1 MASLKESS
9 RTWRNLGMMKHK
21 KFIIIKAATSI
32 ISGISMTTLIVLGIT
47 YLGFTNAFV
56 FNNSG
61 IAVTNNPVNGGQINF
76 ILEGSRRHECTLT
89 RVHSD
94 AYDDATGERFE
105 LDFARKIYI
114 RSDDYLGSDTGIVDH
129 QWAMPV
135 PDGMK
140 PGVYRI
146 SLYSEFDCV
155 YLLFK
160 QHKSQMFDNISLV
173 IE

>member
-1 MASLKESS
+1 MNDKVF
-9 RTWRNLGMMKHK
+9 K
-21 KFIIIKAATSI
+21 IVKAATNI
-32 ISGISMTTLIVLGIT
+32 VSGLSMATLIVLGVSYIA
-47 YLGFTNAFV
+47 FQNAFV
-56 FNNSG
+56 FNNAG
-61 IAVTNNPVNGGQINF
+61 IAVTNNPVTGNQINF
-76 ILEGSRRHECTLT
+76 ILEGNRKHECTLT

-94 AYDDATGERFE
+94 AYDDTTGESYQF
-105 LDFARKIYI
+105 DFARKIYI

-135 PDGMK
+135 PDGMG
-140 PGVYRI
+140 PGVYRV

-160 QHKSQMFDNISLV
+160 RTKVQMFDNISLI

>member
-1 MASLKESS
+1 
-9 RTWRNLGMMKHK
+9 MMKHK

-76 ILEGSRRHECTLT
+76 ILEGSRKHECTLT

-94 AYDDATGERFE
+94 AYDDDTGESFE
-105 LDFARKIYI
+105 FDFARKIYI

-135 PDGMK
+135 PDGMG
-140 PGVYRI
+140 PAVYRVT
-146 SLYSEFDCV
+146 LYSEFDCV

-160 QHKSQMFDNISLV
+160 KTKVQMFDNIAL
-173 IE
+173 IIK

>member
-1 MASLKESS
+1 MNNK
-9 RTWRNLGMMKHK
+9 TYT
-21 KFIIIKAATSI
+21 IIKAATNI
-32 ISGISMTTLIVLGIT
+32 MSGLSMATLIILGVT
-47 YLGFTNAFV
+47 YIGFNNAFV
-56 FNNSG
+56 FNNAG
-61 IAVTNNPVNGGQINF
+61 IAVTNNPVTEGQINF
-76 ILEGSRRHECTLT
+76 ILEGSRKHECVLT

-94 AYDDATGERFE
+94 AYNDDTGAKFE

-114 RSDDYLGSDTGIVDH
+114 RSNDYLGSDTGIVDH

-135 PDGMK
+135 PDGML
-140 PGVYRI
+140 PGLYRI

-160 QHKSQMFDNISLV
+160 QRKIQMFDNITLI

>member
-1 MASLKESS
+1 
-9 RTWRNLGMMKHK
+9 MKDK
-21 KFIIIKAATSI
+21 TYRLVKAATNI
-32 ISGISMTTLIVLGIT
+32 VSGLSMATLIVLGVSYI
-47 YLGFTNAFV
+47 GFNNAFV
-56 FNNSG
+56 FNNAG
-61 IAVTNNPVNGGQINF
+61 IAVTNNPVDSGQVNF

-94 AYDDATGERFE
+94 AYNDETGERFE
-105 LDFARKIYI
+105 FDFARKIYI

-135 PDGMK
+135 PDGMG
-140 PGVYRI
+140 PGLYRV

-160 QHKSQMFDNISLV
+160 ATKVQMFDNIAL
-173 IE
+173 IIK

>member
-1 MASLKESS
+1 MNNKTYQLV
-9 RTWRNLGMMKHK
+9 
-21 KFIIIKAATSI
+21 KAATNI
-32 ISGISMTTLIVLGIT
+32 LSGVSMVTLIVLGV
-47 YLGFTNAFV
+47 LFVGFNNAFV
-56 FNNSG
+56 FNNAG
-61 IAVTNNPVNGGQINF
+61 IAVTNNPVTGNQINF

-94 AYDDATGERFE
+94 AYDDDTGESFE
-105 LDFARKIYI
+105 FDFARKIYI

-135 PDGMK
+135 PDGMG
-140 PGVYRI
+140 PGVYRVT
-146 SLYSEFDCV
+146 LYSEFDCV

-160 QHKSQMFDNISLV
+160 RTKIQMFDNIALI

>member
-1 MASLKESS
+1 MNNK
-9 RTWRNLGMMKHK
+9 TYG
-21 KFIIIKAATSI
+21 IIKAATNI
-32 ISGISMTTLIVLGIT
+32 MSGLSMATLIILGVSYI
-47 YLGFTNAFV
+47 GFNNAFV

-76 ILEGSRRHECTLT
+76 ILEGSRKHECTLT

-94 AYDDATGERFE
+94 AYNDATGERFE

-114 RSDDYLGSDTGIVDH
+114 RSNDYLGSDTGIVDH

-135 PDGMK
+135 PDDMP
-140 PGVYRI
+140 PGVYEVK
-146 SLYSEFDCV
+146 LYSEFDCV

>member
-1 MASLKESS
+1 MNDNTYRIL
-9 RTWRNLGMMKHK
+9 
-21 KFIIIKAATSI
+21 KAATNI
-32 ISGISMTTLIVLGIT
+32 LSGVSMATLIVLGVSFV
-47 YLGFTNAFV
+47 GFNNAFV

-61 IAVTNNPVNGGQINF
+61 IAVTNNPVTGDQINF

-105 LDFARKIYI
+105 FDFARKIYI
-114 RSDDYLGSDTGIVDH
+114 RSNDYLGSDTGIVDH

-135 PDGMK
+135 PEGMG
-140 PGVYRI
+140 PGVYRVT
-146 SLYSEFDCV
+146 LYSEFDCV

-160 QHKSQMFDNISLV
+160 KNKIQMFDNISLI

>member
-1 MASLKESS
+1 
-9 RTWRNLGMMKHK
+9 MKDK
-21 KFIIIKAATSI
+21 TYRLVKAATNI
-32 ISGISMTTLIVLGIT
+32 ISGLSMATLIVLGVS
-47 YLGFTNAFV
+47 FVSFNNAFV
-56 FNNSG
+56 FNNAG
-61 IAVTNNPVNGGQINF
+61 IAVTNNPVTGDQINF

-94 AYDDATGERFE
+94 AYNDETGEKFE

-114 RSDDYLGSDTGIVDH
+114 RSDDYLGSETGIVDH

-135 PDGMK
+135 PDGMG
-140 PGVYRI
+140 PGVYRVT
-146 SLYSEFDCV
+146 LYSEFDCV

-160 QHKSQMFDNISLV
+160 TSKVQMFDNIALI

>member
-1 MASLKESS
+1 MNDKAYRILKATTNILSGLSMA
-9 RTWRNLGMMKHK
+9 
-21 KFIIIKAATSI
+21 
-32 ISGISMTTLIVLGIT
+32 TLIVLGVS
-47 YLGFTNAFV
+47 FVSFNNAFV

-61 IAVTNNPVNGGQINF
+61 IAVTNNPVNSGQINF
-76 ILEGSRRHECTLT
+76 ILEGSRAHECVLT

-135 PDGMK
+135 PDGMG

-160 QHKSQMFDNISLV
+160 KTKVQMFDNISLI

>member
-1 MASLKESS
+1 MNNKTYQLV
-9 RTWRNLGMMKHK
+9 
-21 KFIIIKAATSI
+21 KAATNI
-32 ISGISMTTLIVLGIT
+32 LSGVSMATLIVLGVSFV
-47 YLGFTNAFV
+47 GFNNAFV

-61 IAVTNNPVNGGQINF
+61 IAVTNNPVTGDQINF

-105 LDFARKIYI
+105 FDFARKIYI
-114 RSDDYLGSDTGIVDH
+114 RSNDYLGSDTGIVDH

-135 PDGMK
+135 PEGMG
-140 PGVYRI
+140 PGVYRVT
-146 SLYSEFDCV
+146 LYSEFDCV

-160 QHKSQMFDNISLV
+160 KTKVQMFDNISL
-173 IE
+173 IIK

>member
-1 MASLKESS
+1 
-9 RTWRNLGMMKHK
+9 MKDK
-21 KFIIIKAATSI
+21 TYQLVKAATNI
-32 ISGISMTTLIVLGIT
+32 LSGVSMATLIVLGVSFV
-47 YLGFTNAFV
+47 GFNNAFV

-61 IAVTNNPVNGGQINF
+61 IAVTNNPVTGDQINF

-94 AYDDATGERFE
+94 AYDDATGEKFE
-105 LDFARKIYI
+105 FDFARKIYI

-135 PDGMK
+135 PDGMG
-140 PGVYRI
+140 PGVYRVT
-146 SLYSEFDCV
+146 LYSEFECV

-160 QHKSQMFDNISLV
+160 RNKVQMFDNISLI

>member
-1 MASLKESS
+1 MNNKTYQLV
-9 RTWRNLGMMKHK
+9 
-21 KFIIIKAATSI
+21 KAATNI
-32 ISGISMTTLIVLGIT
+32 LSGVSMATLIVLGVSFV
-47 YLGFTNAFV
+47 GFNNAFV

-61 IAVTNNPVNGGQINF
+61 IAVTNNPVDNGQINF
-76 ILEGSRRHECTLT
+76 ILEGSRKHECVLT
-89 RVHSD
+89 RVYSD
-94 AYDDATGERFE
+94 AYSSETGQKFE

-135 PDGMK
+135 PDGMG

-160 QHKSQMFDNISLV
+160 ATKIQMFDNIVLI

>member
-1 MASLKESS
+1 
-9 RTWRNLGMMKHK
+9 MMKHK

-61 IAVTNNPVNGGQINF
+61 IAVTNNPVTGDQINF
-76 ILEGSRRHECTLT
+76 ILEGSRKHECTLT

-94 AYDDATGERFE
+94 AYDDTTGESYQF
-105 LDFARKIYI
+105 DFARKIYI
-114 RSDDYLGSDTGIVDH
+114 RSNDYLGSDTGIVDH
-129 QWAMPV
+129 QWAMPR
-135 PDGMK
+135 PEGMG
-140 PGVYRI
+140 PGVYRV